1 MKVYHTST
9 KAVPK
14 PDTRHSRS
22 HLDFGKGFYLTPIE
36 QQARDYGWR
45 FLRRGKP
52 AAMNIYRLDDD
63 IPDATCKVFAAYD
76 GEWLDFIAACRK
88 GRPHRAYDVITG
100 GIADDQVFNTV
111 DLYLQG
117 LITRGQALYR
127 LRWKKPNLQIC
138 ITSQAVLDRHLR
150 FVKSIALKP

>member
-36 QQARDYGWR
+36 QQARDYGRR
-45 FLRRGKP
+45 FLLRGKP
-52 AAMNIYRLDDD
+52 AAMNVYRLDDD
-63 IPDATCKVFAAYD
+63 IPDAICKVFDAYD

-117 LITRGQALYR
+117 LITRRQALNR

-150 FVKSIALKP
+150 FVKSIELKP